1 MSMDTM
7 SYKESEKHIN
17 DIRQNDEMLFRLAV
31 SHLMDVGI
39 RHLTDENV
47 DATCKGIMEQDDSKS
62 FMTNEYQC
70 AIVRTAAELAR
81 ISHIYLLVYI
91 SQNVEYSV

>member
-1 MSMDTM
+1 MDTM

-47 DATCKGIMEQDDSKS
+47 DATCKGIRHRITCSWVLQENKHCILK
-62 FMTNEYQC
+62 T
-70 AIVRTAAELAR
+70 ILIAEEFR
-81 ISHIYLLVYI
+81 IGIKPILV
-91 SQNVEYSV
+91 VL